1 MRSSLVF
8 SFLATA
14 ALLITGGCRK
24 KTTPAEESEER
35 VLLTIDG
42 EQLTMESV
50 VSRIPVGIDP
60 ADSAAL
66 FKEIVDVWVSERI
79 LGKLA
84 QRQLPNIEEIERK
97 AASYRN
103 RLIAR
108 EYLRQMR
115 ESKEIK
121 VPSDSVRRFYD
132 VHKSELLTERPLVK
146 GLYLKIPSS
155 SEWLDEVRRLM
166 ADASDES
173 MERIESHFGSE
184 VLQYDYFAN
193 VWVDWQT
200 VADLIP
206 YRFYD
211 PDAFLKSTRDFETS
225 YNGSTYILHITD
237 YLPSGSE
244 QPFEFAKSKIEA
256 ILRQIS
262 LSAYEENLVVSLLE
276 KGIKD
281 GKVVKGEYD
290 PVSHRLTHPGKLEKK
305 KERQ

>member
-14 ALLITGGCRK
+14 ALLLTGGCRK

-79 LGKLA
+79 LGELA

-146 GLYLKIPSS
+146 GLYLKISSS

-184 VLQYDYFAN
+184 VLQ
-193 VWVDWQT
+193 
-200 VADLIP
+200 
-206 YRFYD
+206 
-211 PDAFLKSTRDFETS
+211 
-225 YNGSTYILHITD
+225 
-237 YLPSGSE
+237 
-244 QPFEFAKSKIEA
+244 
-256 ILRQIS
+256 
-262 LSAYEENLVVSLLE
+262 
-276 KGIKD
+276 
-281 GKVVKGEYD
+281 
-290 PVSHRLTHPGKLEKK
+290 
-305 KERQ
+305 